1 MTTLLMS
8 CDMPITHSGH
18 IRPFDNSLLLR
29 IRLYKEWQHCWRRQ
43 REQSVC
49 LYIYFGSRN
58 VCSVLSIYDPL
69 ESQKSFPLSRKPDCR
84 TPPHLI
90 YIDFIGVTGEEYPE
104 ARSPLSYTGGDNLT
118 CINIYIYSLTV
129 LRPAPVVGRWF
140 PVANPAGRKYG
151 GLPAAHQRDRPRSAD
166 VAFVES
172 HG

>member
-18 IRPFDNSLLLR
+18 IHPFDNSLLLR

-118 CINIYIYSLTV
+118 CINIYIFFDGTSSCSRRGPLV
-129 LRPAPVVGRWF
+129 PSCESSRSEVRWASRRAPT
-140 PVANPAGRKYG
+140 
-151 GLPAAHQRDRPRSAD
+151 RSPTQC
-166 VAFVES
+166 
-172 HG
+172 